1 MAKPRRKPLI
11 WDVLLPPN
19 FPKIGGLP
27 CHRISHRITYYFPT
41 ANKNVP
47 LRAVH
52 PRFHLN
58 IGDQTGWCAIHFCC
72 SLAALLTLQI
82 LGGFQERKP
91 NCFATWQRAACQPSC
106 KKYLSLR
113 RPQMCQISG
122 AWNWIYFCLQRPCC
136 YKFCACFHHWSCLA
150 KAQQKSQM
158 FDVKV
163 IKFFTFASGSKPQS
177 TMSACLA
184 IVFLNIFSAWVQTVN
199 PKMDGF
205 KLF

>member
-1 MAKPRRKPLI
+1 MCFYHPI
-11 WDVLLPPN
+11 
-19 FPKIGGLP
+19 FPKSGVYLP
-27 CHRISHRITYYFPT
+27 QDQPQDHILFPHRQQKCSSSSCS
-41 ANKNVP
+41 
-47 LRAVH
+47 

-91 NCFATWQRAACQPSC
+91 NCFATWQRAACQPSLQ
-106 KKYLSLR
+106 KNILVSEGR
-113 RPQMCQISG
+113 RCVKISG

-136 YKFCACFHHWSCLA
+136 YKFLRMLPSLVFAW
-150 KAQQKSQM
+150 QKHNRSPKL

-184 IVFLNIFSAWVQTVN
+184 IVFLNNLFGMGPDCQPQNGWV
-199 PKMDGF
+199 
-205 KLF
+205 